1 MSRITCP
8 RCFGNGYIKIPH
20 ESVEKLNKPLIAQC
34 TMCNSEGEI
43 EDKKIEMAQAMFSD
57 TPTAEEPIVE
67 PEAEPEAIV
76 EPEPVETTETE

>member
-1 MSRITCP
+1 MPKIICP

-43 EDKKIEMAQAMFSD
+43 EDKKIEKPNNKSPQLNKLR
-57 TPTAEEPIVE
+57 ERGL
-67 PEAEPEAIV
+67 
-76 EPEPVETTETE
+76 